1 METSLPVALSGQIAM
16 EKRLETLAHNLANV
30 RTVGFRAEEVRFE
43 ELLSRTAPD
52 PVAFV
57 TEGETYLSNKSG
69 ALTQTGNPLDLAI
82 RGEAFFAYQGQNGLI
97 YTRDGRMEVTPEGTL
112 QTLTGRPLVD
122 SGGAPLQ
129 IDPAGGPIVVSAG
142 GMIHQ
147 NGQQVGAVGL
157 FRIPQGA
164 NLSRADTSG
173 VRSDRPGVP
182 VVEFTS
188 DSVVQGY
195 VEEANVNPVMEMTR
209 LIALQ
214 RAFESAANVVETNNQ
229 SLSEAIRTLGASS

>member
-129 IDPAGGPIVVSAG
+129 IDPAGGPIVVSACS
-142 GMIHQ
+142 
-147 NGQQVGAVGL
+147 A
-157 FRIPQGA
+157 FRRAPICPSPIRPALDPTGRACRSSNSPQTA
-164 NLSRADTSG
+164 SSRAMWKRRTSI
-173 VRSDRPGVP
+173 RSWK
-182 VVEFTS
+182 
-188 DSVVQGY
+188 
-195 VEEANVNPVMEMTR
+195 
-209 LIALQ
+209 
-214 RAFESAANVVETNNQ
+214 
-229 SLSEAIRTLGASS
+229 

>member
-1 METSLPVALSGQIAM
+1 M
-16 EKRLETLAHNLANV
+16 
-30 RTVGFRAEEVRFE
+30 
-43 ELLSRTAPD
+43 
-52 PVAFV
+52 